1 MINVYDVIIVGGG
14 AAGMTAGIYT
24 GRKNLKTLI
33 ISMDVGGQTSIPSN
47 IENYPGFDG
56 INGYEMMMKFQA
68 QAMKWGAEMITG
80 KVKKIDKKKDRTFKV
95 GVTSGETYDAR
106 AIILAFGK
114 TPLSLGIPGEE
125 KFMGKGVSTCV
136 TCDAPLYRDKTV
148 AVVGGGNSA
157 LGGTWELSSL
167 AKKIYL
173 IHRRDEF
180 RGDEVEVERVKK
192 QDNIDIVL
200 SHIPIEVKG
209 DQFVEG
215 LVVED
220 VNTKKQKT
228 LEVDGVFVEIGFKV
242 DSEFVGHLVKRNEQK
257 EIITNLNCETSQ
269 PGIFACG
276 DVSDVI
282 FKQTVISAGEGA
294 KAALQC
300 YHYLSGAKGKVSID
314 WDH

>member
-1 MINVYDVIIVGGG
+1 MYDVIIIGGG

-33 ISMDVGGQTSIPSN
+33 ISIDIGGQTSIPSN

-56 INGYEMMMKFQA
+56 VNGYELMLKFQS
-68 QAMKWGAEMITG
+68 QTMKWGAEMITG
-80 KVKKIDKKKDRTFKV
+80 KINKLTKAGDGFKV
-95 GVTSGETYDAR
+95 ELLSGDSYEAK
-106 AIILAFGK
+106 AIILGFGK
-114 TPLSLGIPGEE
+114 TPKMLGIPGEE

-136 TCDAPLYRDKTV
+136 TCDAPLYKDKTV
-148 AVVGGGNSA
+148 AIVGGGNSA
-157 LGGTWELSSL
+157 LGGAFEMAGI

-180 RGDEVEVERVKK
+180 RGDEVEIERIKK
-192 QDNIDIVL
+192 QENIELVL
-200 SHIPIEVKG
+200 SSTPVEVKG
-209 DQFVEG
+209 DQFVKG
-215 LVVED
+215 IVVENVD
-220 VNTKKQKT
+220 SKEQRT

-242 DSEFVGHLVKRNEQK
+242 DSDFVGEIVKRNEMK
-257 EIITNLNCETSQ
+257 EVITNQVCETSQ

-276 DVSDVI
+276 DVTDVP

>member
-1 MINVYDVIIVGGG
+1 MYDVIIIGAG
-14 AAGMTAGIYT
+14 AAGMTAGLYT
-24 GRKNLKTLI
+24 SRKNLKTLI
-33 ISMDVGGQTSIPSN
+33 ISMDVGGQTSIPSR
-47 IENYPGFDG
+47 IENYPGFEEV
-56 INGYEMMMKFQA
+56 NGYELMTKFQT

-80 KVKKIDKKKDRTFKV
+80 KVVKVDKKGDGFKVDLIDK
-95 GVTSGETYDAR
+95 TSYEAR

-114 TPLSLGIPGEE
+114 TPLSLGIPGED

-136 TCDAPLYRDKTV
+136 TCDAPLYKDKTV

-157 LGGTWELSSL
+157 LGGAWELSSL

-180 RGDEVEVERVKK
+180 RGDEAEVDRVKK
-192 QDNIDIVL
+192 QDNIDLVL
-200 SHIPIEVKG
+200 SHVPIEVKG
-209 DQFVEG
+209 NQFVEG

-242 DSEFVGHLVKRNEQK
+242 DSDFIGHLVKRNEQN
-257 EIITNLNCETSQ
+257 EIISNQNCETSE

-276 DVSDVI
+276 DVSNVA